1 MKQHP
6 GCDLV
11 SHNGPPEIPP
21 PLVIVLCRRSAGA
34 GKRYA
39 SPTAFTVAVKRQAA
53 PAGRQGN
60 DGWRSVLYEGGP
72 LERVRK
78 AYAAQFAPAADD
90 IDEVMRHI
98 VPTYSALTLQL
109 HAVRHRE
116 ANPTSY
122 RQSRPCVCGLRHVT
136 RLA

>member
-1 MKQHP
+1 MTRLTSVRPHVTVS
-6 GCDLV
+6 CD
-11 SHNGPPEIPP
+11 HF
-21 PLVIVLCRRSAGA
+21 AGA

-90 IDEVMRHI
+90 IDEVRRCI
-98 VPTYSALTLQL
+98 TSATLSDLLLLLCCAVPYRGAPQAACKAYCALLATL
-109 HAVRHRE
+109 HR
-116 ANPTSY
+116 TSMTP
-122 RQSRPCVCGLRHVT
+122 SPHCT
-136 RLA
+136 